1 MNTIFYNNVIA
12 KLILWK
18 GFSSIMLFGFILTKK
33 KKGELTEASIRHEK
47 IHQCQYIECTL
58 SGLLL
63 FIFPAVCFSFWWI
76 VLAPLF
82 YYIIY
87 VMGWLLNII
96 LLKTTE
102 ECTSLKESSDKAYY
116 MIAMEQEAY
125 KNQSND
131 TYLSGR
137 RWFAWMDYLIES

>member
-18 GFSSIMLFGFILTKK
+18 GFSSIMLFGFVFTKK

-63 FIFPAVCFSFWWI
+63 FIFPALCFSFWWI
-76 VLAPLF
+76 VIVPLF

-87 VMGWLLNII
+87 VMGWLLNAI
-96 LLKTTE
+96 LLKSTE
-102 ECTSLKESSDKAYY
+102 GCTSLKEASDKAYY

-137 RWFAWMDYLIES
+137 RWFAWIDYLVEP